1 MRELREAIAKF
12 RTMNVPEPAEIQVDS
27 FSTIMA
33 AFDRAGVA
41 LVADPKLAS
50 SSFMGVPV
58 ITNPILPSGFAA
70 IVVGGKIECILD
82 LRAAEESA
90 SQEGSEPS

>member
-12 RTMNVPEPAEIQVDS
+12 RSMNVPEPVEIQVDA

-33 AFDRAGVA
+33 AFDRAGVT

-50 SSFMGVPV
+50 SSFMGVP
-58 ITNPILPSGFAA
+58 IIANPIMPPGFAA
-70 IVVGGKIECILD
+70 IVVGGKVDCILD

-90 SQEGSEPS
+90 G